1 MKQTKNLCQ
10 GTASHKH
17 KVPQKEQRQENNAA
31 WWCNLNRKLLQSV
44 FKTWMTL
51 QLVTVTTP
59 ALNSPNRASTAAP
72 HVGKE
77 VLTLSSCSCTI
88 PSISAGLMVATPPFK
103 DFGIC
108 PVPGKLQ
115 GQKLSQ
121 EQLMKLTQLEQ
132 SIKCAVFTISLNSQ
146 HAGEGPISFITLLLT
161 AQLVQRLQHL
171 SNVHWHQSASLHSD
185 HGQPQWLSP
194 LLDHYHV

>member
-10 GTASHKH
+10 GTAFHKH

-59 ALNSPNRASTAAP
+59 ALNSPSRSSTAAP

-88 PSISAGLMVATPPFK
+88 PSISAGLWLP
-103 DFGIC
+103 
-108 PVPGKLQ
+108 L
-115 GQKLSQ
+115 
-121 EQLMKLTQLEQ
+121 
-132 SIKCAVFTISLNSQ
+132 
-146 HAGEGPISFITLLLT
+146 
-161 AQLVQRLQHL
+161 HL
-171 SNVHWHQSASLHSD
+171 SKILAFVPFLAITGTEIESRTTDEVDSIRAINKMCSFYNK
-185 HGQPQWLSP
+185 P
-194 LLDHYHV
+194 

>member
-10 GTASHKH
+10 GTAFHKH

-59 ALNSPNRASTAAP
+59 ALNSPSRSSTAAP

-88 PSISAGLMVATPPFK
+88 PSISAGLWLPLHLSKILAFVPFLANYRDRK
-103 DFGIC
+103 
-108 PVPGKLQ
+108 
-115 GQKLSQ
+115 
-121 EQLMKLTQLEQ
+121 